1 MSCNTCT
8 LHNNKLVGSSG
19 CTANCGTRSFGTVKL
34 SVFDWLANT
43 QLPGGEPFFDCVE
56 VRFKNSRKEYFRN
69 TDKLPLQI
77 GDTVATEAPSGHD
90 VGIVSLT
97 GELVRSQMKKRKID
111 WESDSLPRVYRKA
124 NQHDIDVWQQSRAK
138 EIEVQKQSRELAI
151 ALGLEMKIS
160 DVEFQGD
167 GSKAT
172 FYYTAEGRVDFRQ
185 LIKDMARAF
194 SVRIEMR
201 QIGFRQEAS
210 RLGGIGSCGRELCCS
225 TWLTD
230 FRSVSTSAARY
241 QQLSLNP
248 QKLAGQCGKLKC
260 CLNFEL
266 DTYLDALQDF
276 PRTDTKLHT
285 LRGVA
290 SCQKIDIFKRLMWFT
305 YDENPITWYKL
316 SVDSVKE
323 ILELNKKGEQIEELE
338 EYAILSDLSLRKGS
352 SADADLELAPVEED
366 SITRF
371 DTPKRK
377 RNKKNTAKKEV
388 KGAAKTPK
396 ETNKTSANKPT
407 PPKEN
412 KLAPA
417 KDAKEAKVIP
427 EKELL
432 SVTIAESASTPLA
445 KAARPARQGQNKPQ
459 NKKAVLPGTEQN
471 PSPNPEMRNNAQL
484 SQKGQARAQNNAVK
498 TNARHNNQKHK
509 PNKAPNAEKPKNEN
523 A

>member
-1 MSCNTCT
+1 MSCNGCT
-8 LHNNKLVGSSG
+8 LNNINDNNG
-19 CTANCGTRSFGTVKL
+19 CGTNCGARSFGSVKL

-43 QLPGGEPFFDCVE
+43 QLPGGQEFFDCVE

-69 TDKLPLQI
+69 VDKLPLQM
-77 GDTVATEAPSGHD
+77 GDVVATEASSGHD
-90 VGIVSLT
+90 VGVVSLT
-97 GELVRSQMKKRKID
+97 GELVRSQMKKRRVS
-111 WESDSLPRVYRKA
+111 WEQEDLPRVYRKA
-124 NQHDIDVWQQSRAK
+124 NQHDIDVWQQSRDK

-201 QIGFRQEAS
+201 QIGFRQEAA
-210 RLGGIGSCGRELCCS
+210 RLGGIGSCGRELCCA

-276 PRTDTKLHT
+276 PRTDVKLQT
-285 LRGVA
+285 LRGTA

-305 YDENPITWYKL
+305 YDENPAAWYKL

-323 ILELNKKGEQIEELE
+323 IIGLNKGGEQIEELE
-338 EYAILSDLSLRKGS
+338 EYAILSDLSSRKGGS
-352 SADADLELAPVEED
+352 SDMELAPVEED

-377 RNKKNTAKKEV
+377 RSKRNNKKGNNEKEALPKEAVQEKEAAKEKTDAKPERNNKNNRKLPKNVNKAAELKRTGEGVLNVATKEV
-388 KGAAKTPK
+388 KLPIEAPQATTTPQQTKKIPAPEANNNHKRMQQKQKMSAKKQQNP
-396 ETNKTSANKPT
+396 NARRNLDPFANK
-407 PPKEN
+407 
-412 KLAPA
+412 
-417 KDAKEAKVIP
+417 V
-427 EKELL
+427 
-432 SVTIAESASTPLA
+432 
-445 KAARPARQGQNKPQ
+445 NKPKQ
-459 NKKAVLPGTEQN
+459 
-471 PSPNPEMRNNAQL
+471 SNN
-484 SQKGQARAQNNAVK
+484 
-498 TNARHNNQKHK
+498 
-509 PNKAPNAEKPKNEN
+509 EKSE
-523 A
+523 